1 MYRYNEDEFSSTEV
15 LPSGMYNGV
24 SKDSSTGEEEESKM
38 PLIFLPGNKVQAQYV
53 HPSDQNKN
61 YNLEGEPFIILY
73 MVVILKCLKQVY
85 QLDQLFGP
93 LSQVG

>member
-15 LPSGMYNGV
+15 LPSGMYTGV

-53 HPSDQNKN
+53 HPSDENKS
-61 YNLEGEPFIILY
+61 YNLEGEKLLIIFITGILY
-73 MVVILKCLKQVY
+73 MVVILKCLK
-85 QLDQLFGP
+85 
-93 LSQVG
+93 